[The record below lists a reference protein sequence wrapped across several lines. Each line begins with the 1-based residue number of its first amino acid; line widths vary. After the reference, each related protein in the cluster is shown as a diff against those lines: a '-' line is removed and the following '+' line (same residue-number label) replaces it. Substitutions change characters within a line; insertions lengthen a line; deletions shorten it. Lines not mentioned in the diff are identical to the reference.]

1 MDKEDTVDY
10 HLAVKDH
17 EIMPFAAR
25 WTNLETAML
34 SAVSQTETNII

>member
-1 MDKEDTVDY
+1 MDKKDTVDY

-25 WTNLETAML
+25 WTNLEMTVL
-34 SAVSQTETNII
+34 SAVSQTKTNTI